1 MERKLYAG
9 WGDMD
14 FNQHMKNTAFLD
26 KAGDVRMMFFAEHG
40 FPMSEFSRLMIG
52 PIVFKDEVEYFK
64 EINLLDEIRVTVA
77 AAGFSEDGSR
87 FMIRNEFYR
96 PDGKLAARLTSS
108 GTWLDLAKRKVTIP
122 PKELIAAMKSLPRT
136 DDYKELT

>member
-1 MERKLYAG
+1 MEKKLYAG

-14 FNQHMKNTAFLD
+14 FNQHMKNTAFID
-26 KAGDVRMMFFAEHG
+26 KAGDVRMMFFADHG

-64 EINLLDEIRVTVA
+64 EVNLLDEIRVTVA
-77 AAGFSEDGSR
+77 AAGFSEDWSR
-87 FMIRNEFYR
+87 FIIRNEFYR
-96 PDGKLAARLTSS
+96 PDGKLAARLTSF
-108 GTWLDLAKRKVTIP
+108 GTWLDLAKRKVTTP

-136 DDYKELT
+136 DDYKEL